1 MECWNDGI
9 MVEDEDINPA
19 FQYSTIPI
27 FLLLS
32 EAKPMIRTIFVWS
45 CVVIATLALG
55 VLAFITY
62 PFDRKGKVGHYYAR
76 LWGKTA
82 LLANRVKVKIKGTEH
97 LNGKGPYIFMSN
109 HQSYYDVFALLGH
122 LPYQFKWLAKKELF
136 SIPFLGW
143 TMAAVG
149 YISIDRGGS
158 RDTVEAMNEA
168 AQKIRDGMSV
178 TVFPEGSR
186 SPDGSIQPFKKGGFT
201 LAIKSKVPIVPIAI
215 DGSRDIMPKDK
226 FTVTSGEIR
235 MLMDRP
241 IETES
246 YSLKDREVLMKRV
259 RETICKNFKL
269 LSENRSEEKR

>member
-1 MECWNDGI
+1 
-9 MVEDEDINPA
+9 
-19 FQYSTIPI
+19 
-27 FLLLS
+27 
-32 EAKPMIRTIFVWS
+32 MIRTIFVWS

-55 VLAFITY
+55 VFAFITY
-62 PFDRKGKVGHYYAR
+62 PFDRKGRVGHYYAR

-82 LLANRVKVKIKGTEH
+82 LLANRVKVKIEGIEH

-122 LPYQFKWLAKKELF
+122 LPYQFKWLVKKELF
-136 SIPFLGW
+136 SIPYLGW
-143 TMAAVG
+143 TMSAVG
-149 YISIDRGGS
+149 YISIDRGGT

-178 TVFPEGSR
+178 TIFPEGSR

-215 DGSRDIMPKDK
+215 DGSRNIMPKDK

-235 MLMDRP
+235 MLLDRP

-246 YSLKDREVLMKRV
+246 YSLKDREILMEKV

-269 LSENRSEEKR
+269 LSENRSEEIR